1 MDFATRPAI
10 SNREDMAQDYKLE
23 ELPVEVPEDLIQK
36 INHVFRKIY
45 LTCYQKTKKWVI
57 KFKEFPPFDDVLREV
72 LSTSA
77 LSSIQSSIVKV
88 TLNNSEMN
96 DNDDCL
102 NKTSIIA
109 NENSELFTQEKGSAT
124 LDEKVVFGWCC

>member
-1 MDFATRPAI
+1 M
-10 SNREDMAQDYKLE
+10 
-23 ELPVEVPEDLIQK
+23 
-36 INHVFRKIY
+36 
-45 LTCYQKTKKWVI
+45 
-57 KFKEFPPFDDVLREV
+57 LREV

-102 NKTSIIA
+102 NKTSIVA

-124 LDEKVVFGWCC
+124 LDEKVVFG